1 MDRGRQGM
9 KEGWGRYIRRGDSGR
24 ASSLANRPAGGGG
37 RRRTGADVCRVNR
50 KLRARNCFAGV
61 GPEREEQPEAAGET
75 AGDGRMIHG

>member
-9 KEGWGRYIRRGDSGR
+9 KEGGGQIHPPGGNSGR

-61 GPEREEQPEAAGET
+61 GPEREEQPEAAGRRRET
-75 AGDGRMIHG
+75 GE